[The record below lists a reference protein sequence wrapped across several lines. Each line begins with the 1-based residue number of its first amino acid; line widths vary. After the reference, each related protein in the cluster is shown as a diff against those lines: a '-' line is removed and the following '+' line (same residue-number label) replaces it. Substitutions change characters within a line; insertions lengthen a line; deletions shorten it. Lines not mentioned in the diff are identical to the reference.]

1 VLLVALAVMASML
14 GRIFGDTSDGLK
26 SEQLGL
32 NTSAA
37 PSASA
42 SGAIIKPVAAE
53 VFSPDGGA
61 DAPGLAG
68 LAIDGD
74 QSTAW
79 PTDTYTDTV
88 PFPNFKN
95 GVGLMLEL
103 PEPTVVGSVT
113 VAVSSTGTQVQIRS
127 SPTASPADLQDTILL
142 TGPTALKP
150 GTNTI
155 SVPSAGPTSHLLV
168 WISTMGQTAGQS
180 RTEVSEIT
188 VRAAS

>member
-1 VLLVALAVMASML
+1 MASML

-32 NTSAA
+32 NTTAA

-79 PTDTYTDTV
+79 PTDTY
-88 PFPNFKN
+88 
-95 GVGLMLEL
+95 
-103 PEPTVVGSVT
+103 TVVGSVT